1 MVTGWL
7 HGRLSA
13 GVPPSSTARQL
24 AAACAES
31 LDLGLRTVQRAL
43 TDDRVRDL
51 AAHLVA
57 PSGTPR
63 VPPAAK
69 PQHTTPPPHPDD
81 ATDTSLLLGDLRFSP
96 KRDDRWYTR
105 QERNT
110 HPGYCVA
117 AECSRWIEPDEGT
130 ILLPYP
136 RGSRVKLLCDDH
148 SLVAAVELALASAR
162 PVS

>member
-13 GVPPSSTARQL
+13 GVPLVSSTRQL
-24 AAACAES
+24 AGLAAES
-31 LDLGLRTVQRAL
+31 LDLGLRTVQRAFA
-43 TDDRVRDL
+43 DDRVRDL
-51 AAHLVA
+51 AAQLVA

-63 VPPAAK
+63 VPLIAK
-69 PQHTTPPPHPDD
+69 PQGATQPPHPDD

-105 QERNT
+105 QEPNT
-110 HPGYCVA
+110 HAGYCVA
-117 AECSRWIEPDEGT
+117 DACPRWVEEGEGT

-136 RGSRVKLLCDDH
+136 RGTRVKLLCDDH
-148 SLVAAVELALASAR
+148 SLVAAVELAMASAR